1 MDSSSDDEAGPATLP
16 GRTRGARD
24 LRRSIFSLNPST
36 TSRAAAEVDLDDD
49 DSDHSPDHVLAKR
62 LQDEEYAD
70 ASVDS
75 LKQDNERR
83 TRSSQRSSLKSTP
96 ISTPASTTSGLSTRR
111 AREETSSINSG
122 PPAKRARGMTSL
134 PSEPGPTAARGQ
146 RAQLPSSDVSSRP
159 RRRANPSFL
168 PASQLL
174 QYGSSLPRP
183 TSLSDLT
190 GPSSGAGV
198 SDNEGALS
206 VPSVD
211 SPLTVPDS
219 SGDDDEIS
227 RAPVGSS
234 RRRRERARRQT
245 APDFG
250 VGASDNEDA
259 MSLSSVDSQ
268 FTVPDSS
275 GDDDEINRRL
285 EQASRERRGFRNRQT
300 AKAAK
305 KFRSTLEK
313 NHPQLLTLWEDLEK
327 KPLIR
332 AGQAPQPPTIH
343 RRMKPFQLEGLAW
356 MKQMET
362 SEYKGGILGD
372 EMGLGKT
379 IQAVSL
385 IMSDFPAGKPS
396 LVLVPPVALMQWVA
410 EIDSYTDKALKTFVF
425 HGTNQDAK
433 SMTAHQLKKYDVIM
447 MSYNSLE
454 SMYRQETKGRIKK
467 KNSDDG
473 TMEVHKKA
481 SLIHK
486 IDFHRIILDEAHGIK
501 TRNTSTAKACFA
513 LQGTYRWCLTGTPLQ
528 NVIGEYFSLIQFL
541 GARPFSGHSALSHI
555 CVFNQEILSPIQK
568 YGRQGPGARAFD
580 RLLLLTDHIMLRRLK
595 KNHTESMELPVKEL
609 QISRQFFSESENET
623 VTKVTEDARRTFES
637 YVMDGRVLENYANIF
652 SLIMQLRQTA
662 DHADLIT
669 KKHAQGNQN
678 ILECCICESPAED
691 AIASK
696 CHHHFCRACARNYL
710 DSIAQ
715 PECPRC
721 HVPLAV
727 DITQPEIEQDQL
739 LLKKT
744 SIVNRIQMENWTSS
758 TKIELLVHELYQ
770 LRSQS
775 ATHKSIIFS
784 QFTSMLQLIEWRLRH
799 AGFTTVMLDG
809 SMTPAQ
815 RDASIKH
822 FMNNVDVECF
832 LVSLKAGGVALNLTE
847 ASRVFLV
854 EPWWNPAVE
863 WQSADRCHRIG
874 QARPCIIKNLVVED
888 SVESR
893 MVLLQEKKTMMI
905 HSTMNKDNKAAQSL
919 SPRDMQF
926 LFRGV

>member
-1 MDSSSDDEAGPATLP
+1 MVLDLSSDDEAASSATSLHALP
-16 GRTRGARD
+16 MKD
-24 LRRSIFSLNPST
+24 LRQSIYSLNPRN
-36 TSRAAAEVDLDDD
+36 SRADLDDD
-49 DSDHSPDHVLAKR
+49 DDDDSDYSPDHVLAKR
-62 LQDEEYAD
+62 LQGEEYTE
-70 ASVDS
+70 ASVKD
-75 LKQDNERR
+75 LKQTSARM
-83 TRSSQRSSLKSTP
+83 TRNSLRQAKNQAAILTPTSASSGVS
-96 ISTPASTTSGLSTRR
+96 IRR
-111 AREETSSINSG
+111 AREELSSVEAG
-122 PPAKRARGMTSL
+122 PPAKRARGMSPT
-134 PSEPGPTAARGQ
+134 PSESGANSDEGTETGLSGRGPHFSPDGSSPAF
-146 RAQLPSSDVSSRP
+146 QLEPL
-159 RRRANPSFL
+159 RRDANASFI

-174 QYGSSLPRP
+174 QYGNNPQAPPANSEVES
-183 TSLSDLT
+183 TDD
-190 GPSSGAGV
+190 PSSI
-198 SDNEGALS
+198 
-206 VPSVD
+206 VP
-211 SPLTVPDS
+211 
-219 SGDDDEIS
+219 GDISEEEEI
-227 RAPVGSS
+227 A
-234 RRRRERARRQT
+234 
-245 APDFG
+245 
-250 VGASDNEDA
+250 
-259 MSLSSVDSQ
+259 
-268 FTVPDSS
+268 
-275 GDDDEINRRL
+275 RRL
-285 EQASRERRGFRNRQT
+285 EQATHDRRGFRNRQA
-300 AKAAK
+300 AKAAEN
-305 KFRSTLEK
+305 FRSALEK
-313 NHPQLLTLWEDLEK
+313 NHPEIRTLWKELEE

-332 AGQAPQPPTIH
+332 PPPAPQPPAIH

-356 MKQMET
+356 MKAMEA

-396 LVLVPPVALMQWVA
+396 LVLVPPVALLQWVS
-410 EIDSYTDKALKTFVF
+410 EIDSYTNKALKTFVF
-425 HGTNQDAK
+425 HGTNQNTK
-433 SMTAHQLKKYDVIM
+433 SIKPHELRKYDVVM

-454 SMYRQETKGRIKK
+454 AMYRRETKGQVKK
-467 KNSDDG
+467 KDNDDS
-473 TMEVHKKA
+473 TIEVHKTD
-481 SLIHK
+481 SVIHK
-486 IDFHRIILDEAHGIK
+486 IEFHRIILDEAHGIK

-513 LQGTYRWCLTGTPLQ
+513 LKGEYRWCLTGTPLQ

-541 GARPFSGHSALSHI
+541 RVRPFSSYLCRNCPCELENWMMNEEKICVCKHSALAHV
-555 CVFNQEILSPIQK
+555 CVFNQEILSPIQR
-568 YGRQGPGARAFD
+568 YGRTGTGARAFD

-595 KNHTESMELPVKEL
+595 KYHTESMELPVKKLE
-609 QISRQFFSESENET
+609 ITRQFFSESENEI
-623 VTKVTEDARRTFES
+623 VSKVTEDARRTFET
-637 YVMDGRVLENYANIF
+637 YVMDGQLLQNYANIF

-662 DHADLIT
+662 DHPDLLS
-669 KKHAQGNQN
+669 KKNAEGNQN

-691 AIASK
+691 PIVSK
-696 CHHHFCRACARNYL
+696 CHHHFCRSCARSYL
-710 DSIAQ
+710 DNISE

-721 HVPLAV
+721 HVPLSI
-727 DITQPEIEQDQL
+727 DIAQAEIEQDQM

-815 RDASIKH
+815 RNASIKH
-822 FMNNVDVECF
+822 FMDNVDVECF

-874 QARPCIIKNLVVED
+874 QARPCIIKNLVIED

-926 LFRGV
+926 LFRGG